1 MTLRRFWHHRLSAE
15 RYRGKGYRGRFHFHP
30 RHHLSKQF
38 GSGTLGIGLARKWP
52 LCAAMITR
60 RFQNYFFEPFLM
72 VSFASLMTS
81 FASPSFF
88 SAFPDICL
96 LRPLTCCSLLPT
108 SFPAFSC
115 TLPAMSFKA
124 PLT

>member
-1 MTLRRFWHHRLSAE
+1 MTLRRFWHHWLPAE
-15 RYRGKGYRGRFHFHP
+15 RYLGRFPFQP

-60 RFQNYFFEPFLM
+60 RFQNYFLEPFLM
-72 VSFASLMTS
+72 VSFAAFMTS
-81 FASPSFF
+81 FASPSFL
-88 SAFPDICL
+88 SAFHDI
-96 LRPLTCCSLLPT
+96 SLLPT